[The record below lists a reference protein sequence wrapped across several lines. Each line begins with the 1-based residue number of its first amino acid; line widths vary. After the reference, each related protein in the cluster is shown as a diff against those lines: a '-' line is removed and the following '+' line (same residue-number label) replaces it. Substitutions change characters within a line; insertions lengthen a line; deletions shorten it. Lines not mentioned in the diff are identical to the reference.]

1 MYADNTLTPKEATRL
16 CALGI
21 LAGGNASYA
30 ELASNVR
37 YFITHVMGPS
47 LDVLGMSIELL
58 KHEGLVKPVSGTAS
72 EPMSESDVDDLLEIT
87 EEGHKE
93 LQILLKANI
102 KAAENDLNKL
112 VVALKFRFLDC
123 LIAED
128 QCEQMYM
135 LGATIENE
143 LARLEE
149 LRGHHADDADH
160 LIDWLDREIEEL
172 VSRHDWIVQKR
183 IALQAAN
190 KA

>member
-1 MYADNTLTPKEATRL
+1 MYSDNTLTPKEATRL

-58 KHEGLVKPVSGTAS
+58 KHEGLVKPVSETGDEA
-72 EPMSESDVDDLLEIT
+72 LLEIT
-87 EEGHKE
+87 EDGHKE
-93 LQILLKANI
+93 LQVLLKANI

-112 VVALKFRFLDC
+112 VVALKFRFLEC
-123 LIAED
+123 LSIED
-128 QCEQMYM
+128 QCDQMYM
-135 LGATIENE
+135 LGETIENE

-183 IALQAAN
+183 ITLQAVNNA
-190 KA
+190 